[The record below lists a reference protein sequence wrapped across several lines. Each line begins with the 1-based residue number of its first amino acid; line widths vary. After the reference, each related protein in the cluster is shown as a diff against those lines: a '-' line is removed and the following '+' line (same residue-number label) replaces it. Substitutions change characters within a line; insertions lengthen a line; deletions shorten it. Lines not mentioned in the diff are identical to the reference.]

1 MGRYLR
7 EWGADIICLQ
17 ETMLAQLEQRSWT
30 TLGWGS
36 GAAHVA
42 IEASGRSG
50 GILLAWKE
58 DMFDPLSTW
67 RGRHVAAAH
76 LKSQRDGT
84 PFVVA
89 SVYGPTH
96 PGRREELWEELRQL
110 QGAFPETPMLIGGD
124 FNVTLRANDRPIGGG
139 GRDPGSAQF
148 RELIDS
154 LSLAEMGPLDR
165 RYTWSGQASQSR
177 LDRFLCSVE
186 MLAAYPL
193 AEVSAL
199 PRPLSDHTPI
209 TWSAK
214 AGDARPTYFK
224 MDRSWLR
231 DEKLKADI
239 SEWWRSRSTFGL
251 TADQLVTKLKD
262 LRHHLFDMRRQ
273 IRATRTQARDAAL
286 MRVRLLDEAE
296 DLRPLSADEN
306 RERKM
311 SQRKVAEVDYRIE
324 MDWRQRSR
332 LLWLAAGDANTRFFH
347 QSLNGRRRQNCIRR
361 LQIGGRILSGHSTI
375 GQAIADHFREFYR
388 RGPANQWR
396 WRATGASILLP
407 AQQQDLIASFSD
419 DEVKAA
425 IRGLNSEGAP
435 GPDGI
440 PVFFYLECWDIVGA

>member
-1 MGRYLR
+1 M
-7 EWGADIICLQ
+7 A
-17 ETMLAQLEQRSWT
+17 
-30 TLGWGS
+30 
-36 GAAHVA
+36 V
-42 IEASGRSG
+42 
-50 GILLAWKE
+50 
-58 DMFDPLSTW
+58 
-67 RGRHVAAAH
+67 AH
-76 LKSQRDGT
+76 LKSRRDET

-96 PGRREELWEELRQL
+96 PGRREELWEDLRQL
-110 QGAFPETPMLIGGD
+110 QGAFLGTPMLIGGD
-124 FNVTLRANDRPIGGG
+124 FNVTLRANDRPNGGG

-148 RELIDS
+148 WELIDS

-165 RYTWSGQASQSR
+165 HYTWSGQSSQSR

-186 MLAAYPL
+186 MLAGYPL
-193 AEVSAL
+193 TEVSAL

-239 SEWWRSRSTFGL
+239 SEWWRSWSTFGQ
-251 TADQLVTKLKD
+251 TADQLATNLKD

-311 SQRKVAEVDYRIE
+311 SQRKVAEMDYRIE
-324 MDWRQRSR
+324 MD
-332 LLWLAAGDANTRFFH
+332 
-347 QSLNGRRRQNCIRR
+347 
-361 LQIGGRILSGHSTI
+361 
-375 GQAIADHFREFYR
+375 
-388 RGPANQWR
+388 
-396 WRATGASILLP
+396 
-407 AQQQDLIASFSD
+407 
-419 DEVKAA
+419 
-425 IRGLNSEGAP
+425 
-435 GPDGI
+435 
-440 PVFFYLECWDIVGA
+440 